1 MSLQVYKIYDA
12 HLVCHC
18 VDGHF
23 VKMLIV
29 LIANILLKTNGSAL
43 DAADEI
49 QLSLRVRYR

>member
-1 MSLQVYKIYDA
+1 
-12 HLVCHC
+12 
-18 VDGHF
+18 
-23 VKMLIV
+23 MLIV